1 MLDEVI
7 IGGRDDVD
15 DRVADCHDIVCGEV
29 HARLASRRADARSTA
44 AACLDAESRYAF
56 GPMTSEVQAAARE
69 PQLRSAIPL
78 SLFALSIFY
87 GGMVCIA
94 GVLGNK
100 QVDLGPL
107 AVEAGI
113 FAFLL
118 LVVTSSSV
126 AELHGRSIANR
137 LVLLGFVPLIVSLVL
152 SLIVLALP
160 ASPQMDPARLSAF
173 ETVMGGT
180 PRIWIGGILAYG
192 VSTFLNVTIF
202 SRLKAREGASLLWL
216 RAGIAS
222 VLSQIVDTL
231 IFITVAFYGVF
242 PIGELMLG
250 QMLAKVVLSAVLVP
264 PLVYAFVA
272 LGRGLD
278 QRE

>member
-1 MLDEVI
+1 
-7 IGGRDDVD
+7 
-15 DRVADCHDIVCGEV
+15 
-29 HARLASRRADARSTA
+29 
-44 AACLDAESRYAF
+44 
-56 GPMTSEVQAAARE
+56 MTSEVEAAARQ
-69 PQLRSAIPL
+69 PQSATIPP
-78 SLFALSIFY
+78 SLFAFAIFY

-100 QVDLGPL
+100 QVAPWPIDQIGYIFLERPL

-126 AELHGRSIANR
+126 AELHGRSTANR
-137 LVLLGFVPLIVSLVL
+137 LVLIGFVPLLVSLVL
-152 SLIVLALP
+152 SLFVLQLP
-160 ASPQMDPARLSAF
+160 ASPEMDRYRLSAF

-192 VSTFLNVTIF
+192 ISTFLNVTIF
-202 SRLKAREGASLLWL
+202 SRLKASEGSRMLWL
-216 RAGIAS
+216 RAAVAS

-242 PIGELMLG
+242 PIAELIAG
-250 QMLAKVVLSAVLVP
+250 QMIAKVVLSAVLVP
-264 PLVYAFVA
+264 PLVYGFVA
-272 LGRGLD
+272 AGRSLD
-278 QRE
+278 ARR

>member
-1 MLDEVI
+1 
-7 IGGRDDVD
+7 
-15 DRVADCHDIVCGEV
+15 
-29 HARLASRRADARSTA
+29 
-44 AACLDAESRYAF
+44 
-56 GPMTSEVQAAARE
+56 MTSEVQAAAHE
-69 PQLRSAIPL
+69 PQTAAVPL
-78 SLFALSIFY
+78 SLFVLAIFY

-100 QVDLGPL
+100 QVALGPL

-126 AELHGRSIANR
+126 AELHGRATANR
-137 LVLLGFVPLIVSLVL
+137 LVLIGFLPLIVSLLL
-152 SLIVLALP
+152 SLVVLAIP
-160 ASPQMDPARLSAF
+160 ASPDMDPKRLSAF
-173 ETVMGGT
+173 ETMMSGT
-180 PRIWIGGILAYG
+180 PRIWVGGIIAYG
-192 VSTFLNVTIF
+192 TSTFLNVTIF
-202 SRLKAREGASLLWL
+202 SRLKASEGSRLLWL

-231 IFITVAFYGVF
+231 IFIGIAFYGVF
-242 PIGELMLG
+242 PIGELLLG

-272 LGRGLD
+272 GGRALD
-278 QRE
+278 ERRPKP

>member
-1 MLDEVI
+1 MATQTSP
-7 IGGRDDVD
+7 G
-15 DRVADCHDIVCGEV
+15 
-29 HARLASRRADARSTA
+29 ASPIA
-44 AACLDAESRYAF
+44 
-56 GPMTSEVQAAARE
+56 P
-69 PQLRSAIPL
+69 

-100 QVDLGPL
+100 QVALGPL

-118 LVVTSSSV
+118 LVVTSSAV
-126 AELHGRSIANR
+126 AELHGRSTANR
-137 LVLLGFVPLIVSLVL
+137 LVLIGFVPLIASLVL
-152 SLIVLALP
+152 SIVVLALP

-180 PRIWIGGILAYG
+180 PRIWIGGITAYG
-192 VSTFLNVTIF
+192 ISTFLNVTIF

-222 VLSQIVDTL
+222 VLSQVVDTL
-231 IFITVAFYGVF
+231 IFITIAFYGVF
-242 PIGELMLG
+242 PIGELLLG

-272 LGRGLD
+272 FGRQLD
-278 QRE
+278 RRSTDEG